1 MSKKTT
7 LLYVDD
13 EPINIMLFEA
23 NFNRNYQVITANSG
37 FEGLEKL
44 RINPEISVVVS
55 DMKMPEMNGI
65 QFIVK
70 AKKDYANIKYFIL
83 SGYELTDEIVD
94 ALNNKLI
101 LKYFKK
107 PFNMKEIEE
116 NINNA
121 FKIE

>member
-1 MSKKTT
+1 MNKKTT

-23 NFNRNYQVITANSG
+23 NFKNHYHVVTAESG
-37 FEGLEKL
+37 MKGLEKL
-44 RINPEISVVVS
+44 QSNPEISVVVS

-65 QFIVK
+65 QFIRQ
-70 AKKDYANIKYFIL
+70 AKKKYSNIKYFIL
-83 SGYELTDEIVD
+83 SGYELTEEIID

-107 PFNMKEIEE
+107 PFNMKDIEDSIDE
-116 NINNA
+116 A
-121 FKIE
+121 SQVQ

>member
-1 MSKKTT
+1 
-7 LLYVDD
+7 
-13 EPINIMLFEA
+13 
-23 NFNRNYQVITANSG
+23 
-37 FEGLEKL
+37 LEKL
-44 RINPEISVVVS
+44 RLNPEISVVVS

-65 QFIVK
+65 QFIAR

-121 FKIE
+121 LKIE